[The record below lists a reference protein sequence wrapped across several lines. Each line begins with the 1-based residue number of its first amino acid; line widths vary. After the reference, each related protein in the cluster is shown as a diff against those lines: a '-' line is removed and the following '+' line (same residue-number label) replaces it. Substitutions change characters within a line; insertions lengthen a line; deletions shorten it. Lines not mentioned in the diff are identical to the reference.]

1 MAGYPVELKVEYP
14 KKLSRGLA
22 VLKFFLGS
30 IYVGIP
36 HGICLWVYG
45 IAVGI
50 VTFIA
55 MWIILFT
62 AKYPKGIYDFVV
74 RYMRW
79 STRVTA
85 YMSLLRDEYPPFH
98 GRES

>member
-1 MAGYPVELKVEYP
+1 MPVYPVELKVEYP

-22 VLKFFLGS
+22 LLKFFLGW

-36 HGICLWVYG
+36 HGVCLWVYG

-55 MWIILFT
+55 CWIILFT
-62 AKYPKGIYDFVV
+62 AKYPKGMFDFVI
-74 RYMRW
+74 RYMRL

-98 GRES
+98 G